1 MKFYISIHDAAPD
14 NLNEIENII
23 HSLQNLYGINKIC
36 ILVIPGLD
44 WNHHQINKLKS
55 WQIKGIEIAA
65 HGWVHKAE
73 NIKTLYHKIHSLI
86 LSANCAEH
94 LSKKRAD
101 VCKII
106 KKSYD
111 WFIKN
116 GFQKPILYVPPG
128 WALGKIKFE
137 ENVSIVLDL
146 SDIDVCSFS
155 RRDSDDTCREGV
167 VNRCYVKSHTSDI
180 SSAPR

>member
-1 MKFYISIHDAAPD
+1 MKFYVSIHDAAPD

-65 HGWVHKAE
+65 HGWVHKTE

-94 LSKKRAD
+94 LSKKRQD
-101 VCKII
+101 VFKII
-106 KKSYD
+106 KQSYD
-111 WFIKN
+111 LAGN
-116 GFQKPILYVPPG
+116 
-128 WALGKIKFE
+128 
-137 ENVSIVLDL
+137 
-146 SDIDVCSFS
+146 
-155 RRDSDDTCREGV
+155 
-167 VNRCYVKSHTSDI
+167 
-180 SSAPR
+180 